1 MFSSHNNEKK
11 REYAKAPRKSD
22 TLKKI
27 YIFLNMIDKIG
38 AQINVHIRYT
48 YVIGILTEN
57 SSRVNHISS
66 IALQTH

>member
-38 AQINVHIRYT
+38 GQINVHT
-48 YVIGILTEN
+48 LDTHILIQRILIDFEA
-57 SSRVNHISS
+57 I
-66 IALQTH
+66 QE